1 MRTAY
6 QRTGSYC
13 PLVMFEPGGIS
24 VRAGMEDESAATG
37 YAAPYLP
44 RHVCRF
50 TGCHKMPTVVI
61 GEVAFQHTNF
71 GVQILTGNG
80 LKIHRTDSL
89 PPYDMQAITVERWL
103 SVWRMAGYGLIMDSW
118 N

>member
-1 MRTAY
+1 MRTAH

-13 PLVMFEPGGIS
+13 PLVMFEPGRVS
-24 VRAGMEDESAATG
+24 VSAGMEDESATTG
-37 YAAPYLP
+37 YAAPYLF

-50 TGCHKMPTVVI
+50 TGRHKMPTVVA

-71 GVQILTGNG
+71 GVLILTGNG

-89 PPYDMQAITVERWL
+89 PPNDKQTGTVPERDGCL
-103 SVWRMAGYGLIMDSW
+103 CGGWRVTG
-118 N
+118 